1 MSARQPN
8 PDTSL
13 NGLSINEL
21 QQKIKEE
28 VHLFQPTT
36 DQPTVN
42 SFPTEVLPLPLQKL
56 INQTEMYLQFRPD
69 WIGSSMLYAASVAV
83 GNSIGTKYNGWAQKA
98 TIYLALVGLPGTN
111 KSGPAEYAIKPLRH
125 LNTESYR
132 LFKQQREE
140 YDRWEKLSK
149 KERLSEGL
157 SLSML
162 PPAYKTLLISDVTPE
177 ALIQTHQNNPFGLGL
192 FMDELAGWF
201 QNFNRYSKGSDQEF
215 WLSNWSFSPISVIRK
230 TSAPIQIDTP
240 FISILGTI
248 QPGILSELAKD
259 GRNQNGFIDRILFA
273 YPDNQLKPYDR
284 EGEPD
289 RNVLED
295 YRQCIAKLYGLRQE
309 SMLSDDGNPDTRWLP
324 FSPEAFEQMKIWK
337 NKNTDRGNQTES
349 LTLKGIYAKL
359 DAYCIR
365 FALLLELLDWAC
377 DMSDLSRI
385 RFDTVNRAIQ
395 LVEYFRQNTE
405 KVHFVLT
412 EQTAIDRL
420 PKEQVRLFNA
430 LPDEV
435 STKAALAIADQLVP
449 PISSRT
455 VKRLLNTPD
464 VFKRVSHG
472 EYRKS
477 E

>member
-1 MSARQPN
+1 MSTRQPKS
-8 PDTSL
+8 DTSL
-13 NGLSINEL
+13 NGLSMNEL
-21 QQKIKEE
+21 QQKLKEE
-28 VHLFQPTT
+28 AQLFQSTT

-42 SFPTEVLPLPLQKL
+42 SFPTEVLPTPLQKL
-56 INQTEMYLQFRPD
+56 INQTEMYSQFRPE
-69 WIGSSMLYAASVAV
+69 WIGSSILYAASVAV
-83 GNSIGTKYNGWAQKA
+83 GNSIGTKYKGWAQKA
-98 TIYLALVGLPGTN
+98 TLYLALVGLPGTN
-111 KSGPAEYAIKPLRH
+111 KSSPAEEAIKPLRQ
-125 LNTESYR
+125 LNSESNR
-132 LFKQQREE
+132 LFNQQMEE
-140 YDRWEKLSK
+140 YKRWEKLSK
-149 KERLSEGL
+149 KQRQLEGL
-157 SLSML
+157 PLLMI
-162 PPAYKTLLISDVTPE
+162 PPAYKTLLVSDVTPE

-248 QPGILSELAKD
+248 QPGILNELAKD

-289 RNVLED
+289 SAVLED
-295 YRQCIAKLYGLRQE
+295 YKQCIMKLYGLRQE
-309 SMLSDDGNPDTRWLP
+309 SKLSDNGNPETRWLP

-337 NKNTDRGNQTES
+337 NRNTDRGNQTEN

-365 FALLLELLDWAC
+365 FALLLELLDWAF
-377 DMSDLSRI
+377 DLSDLTRI
-385 RFDTVNRAIQ
+385 RSSTVNRAIQ

-420 PKEQVRLFNA
+420 PKEQIRLFNA
-430 LPDEV
+430 LPDEI
-435 STKAALAIADQLVP
+435 STKEAAAIADKLIP

-464 VFKRVSHG
+464 VFKRVGHG
-472 EYRKS
+472 EYRKCD
-477 E
+477 